1 MESDLV
7 RSRFV
12 CPVNFQ
18 VNAPRTFRLKPVF
31 LKNLEVSVESK
42 PLDARKHI
50 AARLAA
56 ASKPPFFD
64 VSSATSGTVDNTPC
78 THRGEGRT

>member
-1 MESDLV
+1 MESDPV

-18 VNAPRTFRLKPVF
+18 VNAPRTLPPSVVDKSLKPVF

-42 PLDARKHI
+42 PLDARRHI

-56 ASKPPFFD
+56 AFEAAFF
-64 VSSATSGTVDNTPC
+64 
-78 THRGEGRT
+78 